1 MLIQHLRSILVVALL
16 VAGPGLTGCAG
27 GESPGIPGEATVRDS
42 AGLRIVETDPAG
54 LPVWSAEP
62 DPILSIGS
70 LDGVDD
76 ALYRVTGV
84 DRLSDG
90 TWVIASRG
98 LSEIRLF
105 DEDGGFLRAIGGPGE
120 GPGEFTGLADA
131 FVLPDDSILA
141 WDVSR
146 RRATV
151 FGPDDQIARDFT
163 PAAPEGGS
171 PASPVAILDDG
182 TLLLDGGS
190 VFGADEERPTDG
202 DLIRPETRTLLA
214 DMAGVAGP
222 ALDRMGGAE
231 MWMVANEQFVSVRS
245 VPFAKNS
252 RADGGAGRA
261 FTGITDRAELRVWN
275 VDGEEVERWRVAVE
289 PPVVDDGDW
298 ARARDAELAS
308 IEDPGQ
314 RRETTD
320 FFDEVPRPARHPAW
334 GDLVVST
341 EGRPWLQRFA
351 APGVDEPALWWV
363 FDEAGAVERVV
374 RLPAGLDVMWI
385 RGDTVAGIERDDL
398 DVEYFRVYRLLPDV

>member
-1 MLIQHLRSILVVALL
+1 MRRQVQPDRPHLTA
-16 VAGPGLTGCAG
+16 PG
-27 GESPGIPGEATVRDS
+27 GEHREHPAAGVRVGPRGVHHVQHAARSEPFGRHDRVPPVRPVRRRGDGFVARRLEDPPPPQRGGLPARGGRVVPVQGEAVRRGE
-42 AGLRIVETDPAG
+42 AG
-54 LPVWSAEP
+54 S
-62 DPILSIGS
+62 
-70 LDGVDD
+70 
-76 ALYRVTGV
+76 
-84 DRLSDG
+84 
-90 TWVIASRG
+90 
-98 LSEIRLF
+98 
-105 DEDGGFLRAIGGPGE
+105 
-120 GPGEFTGLADA
+120 
-131 FVLPDDSILA
+131 
-141 WDVSR
+141 
-146 RRATV
+146 
-151 FGPDDQIARDFT
+151 
-163 PAAPEGGS
+163 
-171 PASPVAILDDG
+171 
-182 TLLLDGGS
+182 
-190 VFGADEERPTDG
+190 
-202 DLIRPETRTLLA
+202 
-214 DMAGVAGP
+214 
-222 ALDRMGGAE
+222 
-231 MWMVANEQFVSVRS
+231 
-245 VPFAKNS
+245 
-252 RADGGAGRA
+252 
-261 FTGITDRAELRVWN
+261 DRAELRVWN